1 VEYREPY
8 GILTIMIKKADR
20 FILVLILLTL
30 PLSAFSETLDHT
42 ALLEKIGAR
51 LLWDPIQK
59 KGILLKDDRSIVFL
73 ADEPILLL
81 NGKDVVHTAAILY
94 EKGDLKFSSDT
105 VNLISKFFQITESVQ
120 TESSFRVSAII
131 LDPGHGGRDSG
142 ATSRFPVDGIN
153 VALQEKNL
161 VLDLTLALKERLEE
175 KFRNKDIILT
185 RYNDIYPTLEDRVEL
200 ANNVS
205 TENSEGI
212 IYISIHGNASMN
224 TKAEGFEVWY
234 LPEDYRR
241 QIIPEKENDLIDPVL
256 NTLMEEEFT
265 LESKKLAGYILNNLE
280 KEIGGSASNR
290 GLKEESWFV
299 VRNAMMASVLVEAGF
314 ITNSEESTKL
324 RDPGYLM
331 QINNAIYNGIVDFV
345 DFFENRF
352 DE

>member
-1 VEYREPY
+1 M
-8 GILTIMIKKADR
+8 TKKTER
-20 FILVLILLTL
+20 IILILILMFL
-30 PLSAFSETLDHT
+30 PLSIFSETLDHT
-42 ALLEKIGAR
+42 ALMDKTGAR
-51 LLWDPIQK
+51 LLWDPVLK
-59 KGILLKDDRSIVFL
+59 KGILLKDGRSIVFL

-105 VNLISKFFQITESVQ
+105 VNLISKFFLNKGSSAQ
-120 TESSFRVSAII
+120 ESSFRVSAII

-175 KFRNKDIILT
+175 KFRDKEIILT
-185 RYNDIYPTLEDRVEL
+185 RDNDIYPTLEDRVEL
-200 ANNVS
+200 ANGVT
-205 TENSEGI
+205 TENGEGI

-241 QIIPEKENDLIDPVL
+241 QIISEKESGNGSIDPVL

-314 ITNSEESTKL
+314 ITNNKESMKL
-324 RDPGYLM
+324 RDPRYLM
-331 QINNAIYNGIVDFV
+331 QINNGIYNGIVDFV

-352 DE
+352 NE

>member
-1 VEYREPY
+1 MTKKTERI
-8 GILTIMIKKADR
+8 ILI
-20 FILVLILLTL
+20 LILLFL
-30 PLSAFSETLDHT
+30 PLSIFSETLDHT
-42 ALLEKIGAR
+42 ALMDKTGAR
-51 LLWDPIQK
+51 LLWDPVLK
-59 KGILLKDDRSIVFL
+59 KGILLKNGRSIVFL

-94 EKGDLKFSSDT
+94 EKGNLKFSSDT
-105 VNLISKFFQITESVQ
+105 VNLISKFFLNKGSAAQ
-120 TESSFRVSAII
+120 ESSFRVSAII

-175 KFRNKDIILT
+175 KFRDKEIILT
-185 RYNDIYPTLEDRVEL
+185 RENDIYPTLEDRVEL
-200 ANNVS
+200 ANGVN
-205 TENSEGI
+205 TENGEGI
-212 IYISIHGNASMN
+212 IYISIHGNASLN

-241 QIIPEKENDLIDPVL
+241 QIIPEKESENGSIDPVL

-314 ITNSEESTKL
+314 ITNNEESMKL
-324 RDPGYLM
+324 RDPRYLI
-331 QINNAIYNGIVDFV
+331 QINNGIYNGIVDFV

-352 DE
+352 NE

>member
-1 VEYREPY
+1 M
-8 GILTIMIKKADR
+8 ILPQT
-20 FILVLILLTL
+20 
-30 PLSAFSETLDHT
+30 AFSETLDHT
-42 ALLEKIGAR
+42 ALLEKTGAR
-51 LLWDPIQK
+51 MLWDPIQK
-59 KGILLKDDRSIVFL
+59 KGILLKDNRSIVFL

-81 NGKDVVHTAAILY
+81 NGKDVVHAAAILY

-105 VNLISKFFQITESVQ
+105 VKLISKFFLNKGVTASENL
-120 TESSFRVSAII
+120 FRVSAII

-142 ATSRFPVDGIN
+142 AISRFPVDGIN
-153 VALQEKNL
+153 VSLKEKNL
-161 VLDLTLALKERLEE
+161 VLDLTLALKERLEK
-175 KFRNKDIILT
+175 KFRDKEIILT
-185 RYNDIYPTLEDRVEL
+185 RDNDIYPTLEDRVEL

-205 TENSEGI
+205 TKNNEGI

-241 QIIPEKENDLIDPVL
+241 QIIPENENENDSIDPVL

-265 LESKKLAGYILNNLE
+265 LESKKLAGYILSNLE
-280 KEIGGSASNR
+280 KEIGASSSNR

-324 RDPGYLM
+324 RDPRYLM
-331 QINNAIYNGIVDFV
+331 KINNGIYNGIIDFV

-352 DE
+352 NE

>member
-1 VEYREPY
+1 MTKKTERI
-8 GILTIMIKKADR
+8 ILI
-20 FILVLILLTL
+20 LILLFL
-30 PLSAFSETLDHT
+30 PLSLFSETLDHR
-42 ALLEKIGAR
+42 ALMDKTGAR
-51 LLWDPIQK
+51 LLWDPVLK
-59 KGILLKDDRSIVFL
+59 KGILLKDGRTIVFL

-105 VNLISKFFQITESVQ
+105 VNLISKFFLNKGSAAQ
-120 TESSFRVSAII
+120 ESSFRVSAII

-175 KFRNKDIILT
+175 KFRDKEIILT
-185 RYNDIYPTLEDRVEL
+185 RDNDIYPTLEDRVEL
-200 ANNVS
+200 ANGVN
-205 TENSEGI
+205 TENGEGI

-241 QIIPEKENDLIDPVL
+241 QIIPEKESENGSIDPVL

-314 ITNSEESTKL
+314 ITNNKESMKL
-324 RDPGYLM
+324 RDPRYLM
-331 QINNAIYNGIVDFV
+331 QINNGIYNGIVDFV

-352 DE
+352 NE